1 MAAKNWNN
9 DFMAKVLEEAA
20 WKELSSEF
28 AWNEQMLEKY
38 KDKISWK
45 EISSNRNILWTTS
58 MIEKF
63 KNKVDWE
70 ELSGSDNKHLFTAE
84 NLEKYKEYWNWHK
97 LSGNSNIELT
107 PALLEHFAEYWD
119 WSEIIDC
126 YNRDKLYSME
136 FLEKYQ
142 DYIAASA
149 LQRSHLWDQLI
160 EDEKKQLKIRILS

>member
-1 MAAKNWNN
+1 MATKNWNN

-28 AWNEQMLEKY
+28 AWNEQLLEKY
-38 KDKISWK
+38 KDKVSWK
-45 EISSNRNILWTTS
+45 EISDNRNILWTVS

-63 KNKVDWE
+63 KNKVDWD
-70 ELSGSDNKHLFTAE
+70 ELSGSDNEHLFSAE
-84 NLEKYKEYWNWHK
+84 NLGKYKNCWNWSK
-97 LSGNSNIELT
+97 LSGNSSVELT
-107 PALLEHFAEYWD
+107 PALLEQFAEYWD

-126 YNRDKLYSME
+126 YNRDDLYSME

-142 DYIAASA
+142 DYIPASA
-149 LQRSHLWDQLI
+149 LQRSRLWDKLV

>member
-1 MAAKNWNN
+1 
-9 DFMAKVLEEAA
+9 
-20 WKELSSEF
+20 
-28 AWNEQMLEKY
+28 
-38 KDKISWK
+38 
-45 EISSNRNILWTTS
+45 

-136 FLEKYQ
+136 FLEN
-142 DYIAASA
+142 
-149 LQRSHLWDQLI
+149 
-160 EDEKKQLKIRILS
+160 IRTISLHPLCSVHICGIS